1 MPISVIVEVV
11 YRAED
16 NLEGSINSIIKTRP
30 PIIFDLHMLSCAI
43 SGIGY
48 NQHNSDISYHTFI
61 FPRFTIISIFFARTN
76 LIHHSLL
83 FFRGCCHKSYILR
96 SCSYRSFLFDRLA
109 AYNSD
114 PVPDISQSWLET
126 S

>member
-1 MPISVIVEVV
+1 MPISVILEVV

-16 NLEGSINSIIKTRP
+16 NLEGSINSIIKTVHP
-30 PIIFDLHMLSCAI
+30 LYLIYICCSCAI

-48 NQHNSDISYHTFI
+48 NQQNSDISYHIFI
-61 FPRFTIISIFFARTN
+61 FSRFTIISIFFARTN

-83 FFRGCCHKSYILR
+83 LFRGCCHKSYILR